1 MRQLKFI
8 FLFWISCQLAFSQN
22 RIKGYEYWFDNTYS
36 TRQRTSVTASPVYL
50 LSTQIGTEGLVPG
63 IHILHIRFFD
73 DSLRYSAVQSQFF
86 LKLPAALAANNIS
99 SCQYWF
105 DSDLAN
111 AQSITAGLSPV
122 VELTTLLNSNSLT
135 SGLHMVHV
143 RFKDSRGG
151 WSETYSQM
159 FYRPPTASP
168 TLREVVR
175 YQYWFDDQYG
185 TNTVQT
191 VSSGSIITIPL
202 SVNTLHLPAGLHTF
216 HLRVQDNGG
225 YWSSIQTAHF
235 YRLPQQS
242 ATGRNIVRY
251 HYWFDYDLASGVMQ
265 SVTAQPIVQLAIAAN
280 TNPLPAGMHLFKIRV
295 QDDNGFWSGT
305 QSDAFYVLPPGATI
319 PNLIT
324 AYQYWLNENDN
335 QKTVVNLE
343 AGVNPFQTPIQ
354 VDLSTIAAG
363 KHAIRFQFKDSRGQW
378 SEVTTDSVTVQAF
391 TQYTFTGNGNWSNA
405 SNWVN
410 SVIPPSTVADGKEVI
425 IDHAEGGE
433 CVMDVPV
440 VMAPGS
446 KLTVKPGKKLRIAGN
461 LIHQ

>member
-8 FLFWISCQLAFSQN
+8 FLFWICCQFAFSQN
-22 RIKGYEYWFDNTYS
+22 RIKGYEYWFDNGYAA
-36 TRQRTSVTASPVYL
+36 RQSTSVTASPVYL
-50 LSTQIGTEGLVPG
+50 LTTQIGTEGLVPG
-63 IHILHIRFFD
+63 THILHVRFFD
-73 DSLRYSAVQSQFF
+73 DSSRYSAVQSQFF
-86 LKLPAALAANNIS
+86 FKLPPAAAANSIS
-99 SCQYWF
+99 QFQYWF
-105 DSDLAN
+105 DTEFAN
-111 AQSITAGLSPV
+111 AQTISAGPGPV
-122 VELTTLLNSNSLT
+122 VELTTLLNSSDLI

-143 RFKDSRGG
+143 RFKDTRGG
-151 WSETYSQM
+151 WSETYSQV
-159 FYRPPTASP
+159 FYCLPNASP
-168 TLREVVR
+168 TQRQVVR

-185 TNTVQT
+185 NNTTQT
-191 VSSGSIITIPL
+191 VSSGSEITIPL
-202 SVNTLHLPAGLHTF
+202 SLNALHLPAGLHTF

-225 YWSSIQTAHF
+225 FWSSPQTTHF

-242 ATGRNIVRY
+242 ATGRNIVRF
-251 HYWFDYDLASGVMQ
+251 HYWFDNDLATGVMQ
-265 SVTAQPIVQLAIAAN
+265 SVTAQPILQMAIAAN
-280 TNPLPAGMHLFKIRV
+280 ANALPAGMHFFRIRV

-335 QKTVVNLE
+335 QKAVVNLE

-378 SEVTTDSVTVQAF
+378 STVTTDSITVQAF
-391 TQYTFTGNGNWSNA
+391 TQYTFTGNGNWSVA
-405 SNWVN
+405 SNWAN
-410 SVIPPSTVADGKEVI
+410 NAIPPATVPDGREVI
-425 IDHAEGGE
+425 IDHTEGGE

-440 VMAPGS
+440 IMAPGS
-446 KLTVKPGKKLRIAGN
+446 KLTVKPGKKLRIVGN